1 MEMLE
6 LAAELKWCRERIV
19 ALEAERDRL
28 RNRIV
33 NLEYAVRRDIAANV
47 DLQNERDLLQAAR
60 YSYASLFS
68 PNADGEPDVDSIHQN
83 IRGLIAEREQ
93 LRAENARLIA
103 TLKLIADHYD
113 ASDRQIALVEAALA
127 ADGNAPATPA

>member
-19 ALEAERDRL
+19 ALEAERD
-28 RNRIV
+28 
-33 NLEYAVRRDIAANV
+33 
-47 DLQNERDLLQAAR
+47 LLQAAR

-68 PNADGEPDVDSIHQN
+68 PTADGELDVNSIHQN
-83 IRGLIAEREQ
+83 IRGLIAERDQ

-103 TLKLIADHYD
+103 TLKLIAANYD
-113 ASDRQIALVEAALA
+113 ASDWQSALVEAVLA
-127 ADGNAPATPA
+127 ADALDLRGGVGEGG